1 MCLCADPH
9 HFYYLHDDRQFLGRN
24 AVIVKKFVEGENV
37 EKLFSPYFDA
47 VTVVSIES
55 IYRNGSDEVMR
66 VGIYRGRNFKTLFPT
81 TQPR

>member
-1 MCLCADPH
+1 M
-9 HFYYLHDDRQFLGRN
+9 
-24 AVIVKKFVEGENV
+24 FVLFCFRRELLKCTFDFVFSENLV
-37 EKLFSPYFDA
+37 TNRMQKLFSPYFDA